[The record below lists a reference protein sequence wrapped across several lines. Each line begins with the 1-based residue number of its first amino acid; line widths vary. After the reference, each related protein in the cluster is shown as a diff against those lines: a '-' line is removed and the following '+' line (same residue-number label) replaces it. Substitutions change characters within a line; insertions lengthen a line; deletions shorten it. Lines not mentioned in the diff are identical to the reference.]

1 MPLFDVLLRGYDQ
14 EEVDALVARIEGTL
28 GRAPLVDRP
37 VTAERVRQV
46 HFTVV
51 MRGYDPDAV
60 DHALLGYVLL
70 LERRER
76 DSYGRWRLNTLS
88 TDRETPLAEPTRP
101 GHATG
106 YEVERYSP

>member
-1 MPLFDVLLRGYDQ
+1 MPHFDVLLRGYDQ
-14 EEVDALVARIEGTL
+14 DEVDALVARIEGTL
-28 GRAPLVDRP
+28 GHAPLADRP

-51 MRGYDPDAV
+51 MRGYDPNAV

-76 DSYGRWRLNTLS
+76 DSSGQWRLSGLS
-88 TDRETPLAEPTRP
+88 TDSETPLARAARP
-101 GHATG
+101 GDATG
-106 YEVERYSP
+106 HGVDRYSP

>member
-1 MPLFDVLLRGYDQ
+1 MPHFDVLLRGYDP

-28 GRAPLVDRP
+28 GQAPLTDRP

-76 DSYGRWRLNTLS
+76 DSSGQWRLNTLS
-88 TDRETPLAEPTRP
+88 TDRETPLAERTRP
-101 GHATG
+101 GHAT
-106 YEVERYSP
+106 EHDVERYSP

>member
-1 MPLFDVLLRGYDQ
+1 MPQFHVLLRGYDQ
-14 EEVDALVARIEGTL
+14 DEVDALVARIQGTL
-28 GRAPLVDRP
+28 GQAPLENGP
-37 VTAERVRQV
+37 VTAEWVRQA

-76 DSYGRWRLNTLS
+76 DSSGQWRLSRLS
-88 TDRETPLAEPTRP
+88 TD
-101 GHATG
+101 
-106 YEVERYSP
+106 

>member
-1 MPLFDVLLRGYDQ
+1 MPQFDVLLRGYDQ
-14 EEVDALVARIEGTL
+14 DEVDALVARIEGTL
-28 GRAPLVDRP
+28 GQAPPADRP

-46 HFTVV
+46 NFTMV

-76 DSYGRWRLNTLS
+76 DSSGQWRTSTLS
-88 TDRETPLAEPTRP
+88 TDREMPLAEPVRP
-101 GHATG
+101 GDANGH
-106 YEVERYSP
+106 EVVRYSL